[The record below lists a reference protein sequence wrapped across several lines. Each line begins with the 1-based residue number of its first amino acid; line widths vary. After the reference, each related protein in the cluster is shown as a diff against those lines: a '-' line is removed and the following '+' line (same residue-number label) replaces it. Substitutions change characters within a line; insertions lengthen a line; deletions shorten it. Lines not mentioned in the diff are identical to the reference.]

1 VASSTAVWQSD
12 RGWVRNDPV
21 VVKGKSH
28 FSQIEAASITSI
40 LRQVRRS
47 DREGQ
52 KRLRDT
58 LREKHRF
65 YISNFTSSKRGFTA
79 EDFAALI
86 ESGRVTL
93 SR

>member
-1 VASSTAVWQSD
+1 VKSD
-12 RGWVRNDPV
+12 PEVM
-21 VVKGKSH
+21 KGKNH
-28 FSQIEAASITSI
+28 FSQAEAASITSI

-47 DREGQ
+47 DRESQ

-58 LREKHRF
+58 LRTKHRF
-65 YISNFTSSKRGFTA
+65 YISDFTSSTTGFTA

-86 ESGRVTL
+86 ESGQVTV